1 MKSVDANIDFMLFNR
16 LIGLLI
22 SVLQSCDGEDE
33 VVGGGVGD
41 DGVAAVGQGAQDA
54 VGVPQV
60 NVHWT
65 EALAAT
71 QSFVALLSRLS
82 CWCNTNH
89 YEGLWSDGPKPKEEA
104 QGSFRGSTRGRL
116 SWVLW
121 WSSWPRRSRRSRI
134 RWHWHLSRAPRR

>member
-60 NVHWT
+60 NVHWM
-65 EALAAT
+65 ELLAKNSELV
-71 QSFVALLSRLS
+71 QPVHQNYF
-82 CWCNTNH
+82 
-89 YEGLWSDGPKPKEEA
+89 
-104 QGSFRGSTRGRL
+104 
-116 SWVLW
+116 
-121 WSSWPRRSRRSRI
+121 
-134 RWHWHLSRAPRR
+134 